1 MQPNDGSRTLVAVL
15 GRRDLPTDGVQDYCG
30 WLGGALKAQGYR
42 LTLHRV
48 AWAERG
54 WVDALRQ
61 LHHESAGWRNR
72 WVLVQYTAL
81 GWSQRGFPFGLL
93 AVLGILESRGARCA
107 VVFHDPELYGGER
120 LIDRLRRLC
129 QRWVMRT
136 AYACAAHSILTLPP
150 EKVSW
155 LPANPA
161 KAVMIPVGANLPE
174 PPNQTE
180 DGTPAPRGEKGE
192 KDVVVFG
199 ITGGA
204 HGNREL
210 KDIAYAMNLVAQQV
224 PALRLM
230 VLGRHS
236 EEARD
241 RLSHA
246 LNGTE
251 VQLRVL
257 GLLPAEDVARTISR
271 ADALLFVRG
280 GITSGRGSAIA
291 GIACG
296 LPVVGYADVRTAFP
310 ITEAGVVLVPF
321 GDREALAEA
330 LGRVLLDESFNRE
343 LRRRSRAAQREHFS
357 WSAIAARYAEVLKH
371 A

>member
-1 MQPNDGSRTLVAVL
+1 
-15 GRRDLPTDGVQDYCG
+15 
-30 WLGGALKAQGYR
+30 
-42 LTLHRV
+42 
-48 AWAERG
+48 
-54 WVDALRQ
+54 
-61 LHHESAGWRNR
+61 
-72 WVLVQYTAL
+72 VQYTAL
-81 GWSQRGFPFGLL
+81 GWSRHGFPLGLL
-93 AVLGILESRGARCA
+93 AVLSILKSRGARCA
-107 VVFHDPELYGGER
+107 VVFHDPDLYSGER

-136 AYACAAHSILTLPP
+136 AYARAAQSILTLPS

-161 KAVMIPVGANLPE
+161 KAVVIPVGANLPE
-174 PPNQTE
+174 PPNQPE
-180 DGTPAPRGEKGE
+180 DGASAPRGEKE
-192 KDVVVFG
+192 VVVFG
-199 ITGGA
+199 ITGGV

-210 KDIAYAMNLVAQQV
+210 KDIAYAMNRVTQQV

-246 LNGTE
+246 LNGTG

-296 LPVVGYADVRTAFP
+296 LPVVGYADSRTAFP
-310 ITEAGVVLVPF
+310 ITEAGVVLVPW

-330 LGRVLLDESFNRE
+330 LGRVLLDEAFNRE

-357 WSAIAARYAEVLKH
+357 WSAIAARYMEVLEH
-371 A
+371 D